1 MEKEIVIEWMGDVL
15 KALLVW
21 FNPPRDLSDLP
32 DHRPILVTT
41 VPAGT
46 TFEADMTWVEVPPDQ
61 TMWVQTDG
69 PRLRP
74 IRQPLY
80 DNVTVAP
87 MNPNTPTVFLRNG
100 QLTAINP
107 TPTPQTLTVY
117 ATVANTTAI
126 NMTTYAEGVLNAA
139 L

>member
-46 TFEADMTWVEVPPDQ
+46 TFEADMTWVEVPPDE
-61 TMWVQTDG
+61 TMWIRADG
-69 PRLRP
+69 L
-74 IRQPLY
+74 RQPVY
-80 DNVTVAP
+80 DNQTIAP
-87 MNPNTPTVFLRNG
+87 FNPNTPTVFLQNG
-100 QLTAINP
+100 RLTAVNP
-107 TPTPQTLTVY
+107 TPIPQTITVY
-117 ATVANTTAI
+117 ATTVAANTTF
-126 NMTTYAEGVLNAA
+126 NMTTYAEGVLEAA

>member
-15 KALLVW
+15 KALVAW
-21 FNPPRDLSDLP
+21 FGPPRDLSDLP

-46 TFEADMTWVEVPPDQ
+46 TFETEVTWTEVPNGE
-61 TMWVQTDG
+61 TMWVQADAPG
-69 PRLRP
+69 VRP

-80 DNVTVAP
+80 DNVTIAP
-87 MNPNTPTVFLRNG
+87 MNPNMPTVFLRNG

-107 TPTPQTLTVY
+107 TPNPATITVY
-117 ATVANTTAI
+117 ATTAAVNT
-126 NMTTYAEGVLNAA
+126 TTYAEGILEAA

>member
-15 KALLVW
+15 KALVAW
-21 FNPPRDLSDLP
+21 FGPPRDLSDLP
-32 DHRPILVTT
+32 DHKPILVTT
-41 VPAGT
+41 VPAGN
-46 TFEADMTWVEVPPDQ
+46 TFEADMTWVEVPANE

-80 DNVTVAP
+80 DNVTIAP

-107 TPTPQTLTVY
+107 TPNPTTITVY
-117 ATVANTTAI
+117 ATTAANTTVDL
-126 NMTTYAEGVLNAA
+126 TTYAEGVLEAA